1 MDYSQK
7 KKKKVGKLE
16 LVTGAGKEACKVSAG
31 ICDEKAA
38 LRTQVEGS
46 ILTSSSW
53 PSGVRNPTRRPR
65 PASQEGFNSFVEQEP
80 HVSPT
85 AVG

>member
-1 MDYSQK
+1 MDYSQKKK

-16 LVTGAGKEACKVSAG
+16 LVTGTGKEACKVSAG
-31 ICDEKAA
+31 ICDKKAA

-65 PASQEGFNSFVEQEP
+65 PASQEGLTVLLSR
-80 HVSPT
+80 SPT
-85 AVG
+85 